1 MTEVAAAKNPKTQ
14 RPRDPEASRAASTD
28 PLLAAIREYWN
39 THIHD
44 LAVAVLPSEDQF
56 ATVWDLANNVWERY
70 QSEQTR
76 LDLCA

>member
-1 MTEVAAAKNPKTQ
+1 MKMNLAN
-14 RPRDPEASRAASTD
+14 
-28 PLLAAIREYWN
+28 LLGSCN
-39 THIHD
+39 QVDGLIHD

>member
-1 MTEVAAAKNPKTQ
+1 MNLAN
-14 RPRDPEASRAASTD
+14 
-28 PLLAAIREYWN
+28 LLGSCN
-39 THIHD
+39 QVDGLIHD